1 MKARH
6 SRIALALAATLICVS
21 PMLGGAGPTPGGIAD
36 PAQGATVI
44 AESGYSPESLRADTA
59 EPTAARPGQS
69 RIQDGGA
76 NRNSPH
82 PAVLSY
88 ERPVFPIKVP
98 NPPVSL
104 ERY

>member
-1 MKARH
+1 MKAQH

-21 PMLGGAGPTPGGIAD
+21 PMVG
-36 PAQGATVI
+36 
-44 AESGYSPESLRADTA
+44 AESGDAPAQDSLRADIA
-59 EPTAARPGQS
+59 EPAAARPGQS
-69 RIQDGGA
+69 RIEDGSA

-82 PAVLSY
+82 PAVLSF
-88 ERPVFPIKVP
+88 ERPVYPIGVP